1 MAAEPRR
8 KLDYDDILAT
18 PDDGKR
24 YELVNGELLVNP
36 APSLIHQR
44 ISRRLQRQLEDY
56 FHARS
61 IGEVFDAPLDVI
73 LTPHDVFEPDL
84 LVVGDPEHTTTRGVE
99 KPPLLVVEILSP
111 STGKV
116 DRGVKFR
123 RYAELGIHHYWIVDP
138 EGKRVEC
145 FRLNAGA
152 YRPAIEGEGDTKLN
166 HPDWDGLVIDLA
178 ALWRQSPFS

>member
-8 KLDYDDILAT
+8 KLDYSYILGT
-18 PDDGKR
+18 PNDGKR
-24 YELVNGELLVNP
+24 YELICGELFVNP
-36 APSLIHQR
+36 APSRIHQR

-56 FHARS
+56 FHDRKL
-61 IGEVFDAPLDVI
+61 GEVFNAPFDVI

-84 LVVGDPEHTTTRGVE
+84 LVVGDPSHTTERGVE

-111 STGKV
+111 STRTV

-123 RYAELGIHHYWIVDP
+123 RYGELGVLHCWIVDP
-138 EGKRVEC
+138 DAKRVEC
-145 FRLNAGA
+145 YRLESGGYRLVAEGA
-152 YRPAIEGEGDTKLN
+152 VDTMRS

-178 ALWRQSPFS
+178 ALWLQSPFS

>member
-8 KLDYDDILAT
+8 KLDYSYILGT
-18 PDDGKR
+18 PNDGKR
-24 YELVNGELLVNP
+24 YELVDGELFVSP
-36 APSLIHQR
+36 APSKIHQR

-56 FHARS
+56 FHDRRL
-61 IGEVFDAPLDVI
+61 GEVFNAPLDVV

-84 LVVGDPEHTTTRGVE
+84 LVVGDPALTTTRNVE

-111 STGKV
+111 STCKV

-123 RYAELGIHHYWIVDP
+123 RYAELGIRHCWIVDP
-138 EGKRVEC
+138 DIQRVEC

-152 YRPAIEGEGDTKLN
+152 YQLVIEGEGDAKLT
-166 HPDWDGLVIDLA
+166 HPDWDSLVIDLA
-178 ALWRQSPFS
+178 ALWLQSPFS